1 MRTSLKKVTLFVLS
15 TALVVSV
22 MFMGGTTTSINA
34 EETKKYT
41 TTVNSGDV
49 LTENVTQSDVDKK
62 EPSETEE
69 APSETEEALKE
80 NFEDKTTEIETSVAE
95 TPNEESVLIEDLEV
109 ISETRVLKEN
119 EVIVSSY
126 DEFHAY
132 VINRGYGK
140 YDTYIMT
147 EDFMITKTLI
157 VPSGYSFILDGR
169 DPVTGENHAL
179 SVVDN
184 EDYFKYAIK
193 SSDNTSVTMHFKNMN
208 ISSNSKYGL
217 MYSNYTSTTFIYEN
231 ITFFGSTLS
240 QNNNGIM
247 ILKNVNVTM
256 KSRYFQEFVKS
267 KKIIFYGDNFIED
280 QSGNNSATFNNRDA
294 ELTFEES
301 SNTNIIS
308 DHSTIISTTIDMKP
322 NSNLAIEVLTS
333 NGASAMTIIQT
344 KFMTMND
351 ANLTVTMSQNTRSSA
366 IISTDE
372 IEVNHSNIN
381 VDGGTTWQP
390 LTAKNRIQIKNGS
403 NLTLNSLY
411 VTAGLLDQTEATSPY
426 ADGILIEDSTIT
438 VNVGTAAGDII
449 AARRNIVVT
458 NSVLDLKAEK
468 INRNALSTNGS
479 LTITQSTVHADSDSP
494 RIGSVLVGKKFYV
507 SDSDLIVNADG
518 KVATS
523 SRYYMITANEVEF
536 INSRVELY
544 LNDREYIGIFDVNKT
559 ISITDEGVQPSW
571 FVAEANHKVDLI
583 NKAKTPI
590 IEINS
595 QQINVWNEVNATGTP
610 DYKIYNSDNRMGTL
624 KFSINKDG
632 SIKIYANTFENENG
646 LMDIKAGTFTEHA
659 IYAIG
664 HIAFSN
670 QANDDLSVLNI
681 KTNPN
686 AEIVLNYNKTEQL
699 QGTAD
704 ADGQYFS
711 KLDQPLSVD
720 YHTITIT
727 DGRFQIVEVL
737 DYTIYGSVDLVNY
750 PSSIQFGSIDIKNAA
765 GTHHRDEAMTLRVE
779 DTRYERTGWKLEVRA
794 KQEMTDTAGRG
805 STLNNSLIFKNNSS
819 HNGNAITNKPIVV
832 YETPEQYDAVTELQF
847 DQDLGVLLELT
858 GANGIYANA
867 GYTAELEWILTF
879 N

>member
-49 LTENVTQSDVDKK
+49 LTENVTQSDVGKK
-62 EPSETEE
+62 E
-69 APSETEEALKE
+69 PSETEEALKE
-80 NFEDKTTEIETSVAE
+80 NFEDKTTEIEISVAE

-109 ISETRVLKEN
+109 TSETRVLKEN

-132 VINRGYGK
+132 VTNRGNGI
-140 YDTYIMT
+140 YDTYIMND
-147 EDFMITKTLI
+147 DFLITKALT
-157 VPSGYSFILDGR
+157 VPSGYSFILDGK
-169 DPVTGENHAL
+169 DPVTNENHSLTAPANDDFFNL
-179 SVVDN
+179 
-184 EDYFKYAIK
+184 AIK
-193 SSDNTSVTMHFKNMN
+193 ARDNKETTMHFKNMT
-208 ISSNSKYGL
+208 ITSNGKYGL
-217 MYSNYTSTTFIYEN
+217 MYSSYENTTFIYEN
-231 ITFFGSTLS
+231 VNFYGTTLAQNTKGTS
-240 QNNNGIM
+240 ILHNVSATMASRYGQELIRSKTIIFRGETLIRGLSNNNS
-247 ILKNVNVTM
+247 T
-256 KSRYFQEFVKS
+256 
-267 KKIIFYGDNFIED
+267 
-280 QSGNNSATFNNRDA
+280 TFNTADSN
-294 ELTFEES
+294 LIFEEYS
-301 SNTNIIS
+301 Q
-308 DHSTIISTTIDMKP
+308 TTIQTDYRAIYANSIVMKRGA
-322 NSNLAIEVLTS
+322 NLDIEVIV
-333 NGASAMTIIQT
+333 NEGASALTIVNV
-344 KFMTMND
+344 K
-351 ANLTVTMSQNTRSSA
+351 ALTIENASLNVIIDETTRTSA
-366 IISTDE
+366 IISADE
-372 IEVNHSNIN
+372 FAMNHANVNIK
-381 VDGGTTWQP
+381 GGISWQP
-390 LTAKNRIQIKNGS
+390 IVAKNRVQITNES
-403 NLTLNSLY
+403 QVMIDSVY
-411 VTAGLLDQTEATSPY
+411 VSGGIIDQTESTTPY
-426 ADGILIEDSTIT
+426 DTGILIENSTI
-438 VNVGTAAGDII
+438 VANVGTATGNII
-449 AARRNIVVT
+449 AARKDIVINDSTLELNADKIDRNAINT
-458 NSVLDLKAEK
+458 ASNLT
-468 INRNALSTNGS
+468 INRSTI
-479 LTITQSTVHADSDSP
+479 LADSDNP
-494 RIGSVLVGKKFYV
+494 RIGSVLVGKKFTV
-507 SDSDLIVNADG
+507 NDSDILVDAEG
-518 KVATS
+518 KVPTS
-523 SRYYMITANEVEF
+523 SRYYMITAKDVEF
-536 INSRVELY
+536 VNARIELY
-544 LNDREYIGIFDVNKT
+544 LNDMEYVGIFDVAN
-559 ISITDEGVQPSW
+559 SITIADEGMKPSW

-632 SIKIYANTFENENG
+632 SIKIYTNTFENENG

-832 YETPEQYDAVTELQF
+832 YETPDQYDAVTELQF

>member
-62 EPSETEE
+62 ETN
-69 APSETEEALKE
+69 ETEEALKE
-80 NFEDKTTEIETSVAE
+80 NLEDQTTEIETSVAE
-95 TPNEESVLIEDLEV
+95 TPDEESVLIEDSEV
-109 ISETRVLKEN
+109 TSETRVLKEN

-132 VINRGYGK
+132 VTNRGYGI
-140 YDTYIMT
+140 YDTYIMND
-147 EDFMITKTLI
+147 DFVITKALT
-157 VPSGYSFILDGR
+157 VPSGYSFILDGK
-169 DPVTGENHAL
+169 DPVTNENHSLTAPANDDFFNL
-179 SVVDN
+179 
-184 EDYFKYAIK
+184 AIK
-193 SSDNTSVTMHFKNMN
+193 ARDNKETTMHFKNMT
-208 ISSNSKYGL
+208 ITSNGKYGL
-217 MYSNYTSTTFIYEN
+217 MYSSYENTTFIYEN
-231 ITFFGSTLS
+231 VNFYGTTLA
-240 QNNNGIM
+240 QNTKGTS
-247 ILKNVNVTM
+247 ILHNVSATM
-256 KSRYFQEFVKS
+256 ASRYGQELIRS
-267 KKIIFYGDNFIED
+267 KTIIFRGETLIKGL
-280 QSGNNSATFNNRDA
+280 SNNSGTTFNTADSN
-294 ELTFEES
+294 LIFEEYS
-301 SNTNIIS
+301 QT
-308 DHSTIISTTIDMKP
+308 TIQTDYRAVYANSIDMKP
-322 NSNLAIEVLTS
+322 GSNLNIEVIV
-333 NGASAMTIIQT
+333 NEGASALTLVST
-344 KFMTMND
+344 KSFVMEKATLNVHM
-351 ANLTVTMSQNTRSSA
+351 MSNTRTSA
-366 IISTDE
+366 IISSD
-372 IEVNHSNIN
+372 IIAINQSEVNIE
-381 VDGGTTWQP
+381 GGNTWQA
-390 LTAKNRIQIKNGS
+390 LTAKQQLKIVGGS
-403 NLTLNSLY
+403 R
-411 VTAGLLDQTEATSPY
+411 VTINTKLQTTASIDQTEPASVYET
-426 ADGILIEDSTIT
+426 GLIIEDSTVI
-438 VNVGTAAGDII
+438 VNAESASGNII
-449 AARRNIVVT
+449 AARKDIVINDSTLELNADKIDRNAINT
-458 NSVLDLKAEK
+458 ASNLT
-468 INRNALSTNGS
+468 INRSTI
-479 LTITQSTVHADSDSP
+479 LADSDNP
-494 RIGSVLVGKKFYV
+494 RIGSVLVGKKFTV
-507 SDSDLIVNADG
+507 NDSDILVDAEG
-518 KVATS
+518 KVPTS
-523 SRYYMITANEVEF
+523 SRYYMITAKDVEF
-536 INSRVELY
+536 INARIELY
-544 LNDREYIGIFDVNKT
+544 LNDMEYVGIFDVANSIT
-559 ISITDEGVQPSW
+559 ITDEGMKPSW
-571 FVAEANHKVDLI
+571 FVAEANHKVDFT

-624 KFSINKDG
+624 KFSVNKDG

-646 LMDIKAGTFTEHA
+646 LMDIKEGTFTEHA

-686 AEIVLNYNKTEQL
+686 AEIVMNYNKTEQL

-832 YETPEQYDAVTELQF
+832 YETPEHYDAVTELQF

-858 GANGIYANA
+858 GANGLYANT